1 LQGHGSTKQRLK
13 SWDVPACQRDVG
25 NSLTAIE
32 GKDMQN
38 KTFFKFLF
46 LTSACAVMI
55 SIHAQAPGSSASQTT
70 IESPDA
76 AFVRAAIRGGLAEV
90 ELSKLALN
98 STAPPAVI
106 VFAQKMV
113 HDHTQNNK
121 DLAMIAAHENI
132 EVPTNLDRE
141 HAQLR
146 DKLVSL
152 HGVDFDRAYINAMRG
167 DHQKM
172 ADMLISS
179 ESTVSTEELRTFI
192 KQTLPVVYE
201 HLRMASDLQIE

>member
-1 LQGHGSTKQRLK
+1 MHNNTL
-13 SWDVPACQRDVG
+13 
-25 NSLTAIE
+25 
-32 GKDMQN
+32 
-38 KTFFKFLF
+38 FKNIL
-46 LTSACAVMI
+46 LICACAVTI
-55 SIHAQAPGSSASQTT
+55 SIHAQAPGSSASQATA
-70 IESPDA
+70 ESPDA
-76 AFVRAAIRGGLAEV
+76 AFVQAATRGGLAEV

-98 STAPPAVI
+98 STAPAVI

-113 HDHTQNNK
+113 HDHTQNDK

-132 EVPTNLDRE
+132 EVPTNLDHE

-152 HGVDFDRAYINAMRG
+152 HGVDFDRAYINAMRE

-172 ADMLISS
+172 ADMLVASASRVSS
-179 ESTVSTEELRTFI
+179 EELRTFI

-201 HLRMASDLQIE
+201 HLRMANDLKID